1 MSWSLME
8 VKGSTLCRGMTLN
21 NTASYE
27 EMVEGGKG
35 DELQVNS

>member
-27 EMVEGGKG
+27 EMVGRRKEM
-35 DELQVNS
+35 NSK